1 MIQQTAMELL
11 SQLINKDL
19 LSTYYLPHI
28 VLGKQIEGGNLAF
41 TDLTIQRGE
50 TEKQSVYSI
59 LNKNRC

>member
-1 MIQQTAMELL
+1 MELL
-11 SQLINKDL
+11 SQLINKYL

-28 VLGKQIEGGNLAF
+28 VLGKQIEGENLAL

-59 LNKNRC
+59 LNKNKC